1 MQLLQPVW
9 ASFYEQITL
18 LQLSLGSLFFV
29 QILNITQRR
38 RLTRKSPT
46 PFLHNSGMV
55 ASSCSVFV
63 RFRSGSLLFIA
74 CTIFLGHGLDLDEV
88 ERPSNYQPGTSIVI
102 SAASWSFPIDFEVET
117 SLGKQILVSTNY
129 MSITIT
135 DASLTTFRRS
145 VQFRIDG
152 GYLYF
157 GCEHGVLRYWSNAT
171 FSSLLSRVVVHCLL

>member
-29 QILNITQRR
+29 QILNITHILNPQFR
-38 RLTRKSPT
+38 
-46 PFLHNSGMV
+46 NS
-55 ASSCSVFV
+55 
-63 RFRSGSLLFIA
+63 RILLFSLCA
-74 CTIFLGHGLDLDEV
+74 VQKRVAPLYRLHLFPRSWAWSGWSREAFKL
-88 ERPSNYQPGTSIVI
+88 PSWYAGSSIVI

-135 DASLTTFRRS
+135 DASLTTFRQS

-152 GYLYF
+152 GYPYF

>member
-18 LQLSLGSLFFV
+18 LTLSLGSLFFV

-63 RFRSGSLLFIA
+63 RFRSGSLLFLAPFSSVMGLIWMKSRGLQITILVRWIVHRHFGRLLVVSYWLWGWDQSWLA
-74 CTIFLGHGLDLDEV
+74 NSRQHELHVDYHHGCLSYNISTVCTIPY
-88 ERPSNYQPGTSIVI
+88 RWWI
-102 SAASWSFPIDFEVET
+102 SLFRMWAWRVT
-117 SLGKQILVSTNY
+117 LLV
-129 MSITIT
+129 
-135 DASLTTFRRS
+135 
-145 VQFRIDG
+145 
-152 GYLYF
+152 
-157 GCEHGVLRYWSNAT
+157 
-171 FSSLLSRVVVHCLL
+171 